1 MANPTGCGGFKKGK
15 SGNPGGR
22 PRGTR
27 NKATLL
33 ADQIFDEKLFGDDR
47 KADAIIS
54 KAIARAEG
62 GDTNCIRLCPD
73 RIAPARKDRPV
84 YFALPKMN
92 KARDAVNASA
102 AIVEAAADG
111 DLTPS
116 EASELSKVIDSY
128 ARTLQAVE
136 FEERLAK
143 LEKGDCEMTNPIGR
157 RLDRQKPRF
166 RKRLIPATGRY
177 ST

>member
-22 PRGTR
+22 PTGTR
-27 NKATLL
+27 NRATLL
-33 ADQIFDEKLFGDDR
+33 ADQIFDERLFGDDR

-62 GDTNCIRLCPD
+62 GDTTCIRLCLD

-102 AIVEAAADG
+102 AIVEAVADG

-116 EASELSKVIDSY
+116 EASELSRVVDSY
-128 ARTLQAVE
+128 ARSLQTVE
-136 FEERLAK
+136 FEERLSK
-143 LEKGDCEMTNPIGR
+143 LEKEIA
-157 RLDRQKPRF
+157 K
-166 RKRLIPATGRY
+166 
-177 ST
+177 

>member
-1 MANPTGCGGFKKGK
+1 MLLLYRIGGQ
-15 SGNPGGR
+15 SSIGNYR
-22 PRGTR
+22 CF
-27 NKATLL
+27 
-33 ADQIFDEKLFGDDR
+33 DQRLP
-47 KADAIIS
+47 IS
-54 KAIARAEG
+54 RAEG
-62 GDTNCIRLCPD
+62 GDTTCIRLCLD

-143 LEKGDCEMTNPIGR
+143 LEKAIA
-157 RLDRQKPRF
+157 K
-166 RKRLIPATGRY
+166 
-177 ST
+177 

>member
-33 ADQIFDEKLFGDDR
+33 ADQIFDERLFGDDR

-62 GDTNCIRLCPD
+62 GDTTCIS
-73 RIAPARKDRPV
+73 
-84 YFALPKMN
+84 ALPRPDCTTAQRS
-92 KARDAVNASA
+92 AR
-102 AIVEAAADG
+102 I
-111 DLTPS
+111 LR
-116 EASELSKVIDSY
+116 ASEN
-128 ARTLQAVE
+128 E
-136 FEERLAK
+136 
-143 LEKGDCEMTNPIGR
+143 
-157 RLDRQKPRF
+157 
-166 RKRLIPATGRY
+166 
-177 ST
+177 